1 LISIKQFT
9 EIEAFDIIEKM
20 YEINKLKS
28 QIIGKLLSNSKD
40 VFEELLNELIK
51 LGDLKNS
58 KILNKILESN

>member
-40 VFEELLNELIK
+40 VFDELLNELIK

>member
-1 LISIKQFT
+1 LISIKQFS

-40 VFEELLNELIK
+40 VFDELLNELIK

>member
-1 LISIKQFT
+1 MISIKQFT

>member
-1 LISIKQFT
+1 MISIKQFS

-40 VFEELLNELIK
+40 VFDELLNELIK

>member
-28 QIIGKLLSNSKD
+28 QIIGKLFSNSKD

-58 KILNKILESN
+58 KILNKIFESD

>member
-58 KILNKILESN
+58 

>member
-1 LISIKQFT
+1 LISIKQFS